1 MRAFSSIAGVCCL
14 SMLIG
19 GCTTTPVIP
28 GPIPPGPGPSACNA
42 AAASWAI
49 GERARPGVLERA
61 TLDSGART
69 ARVIEPGEVVTME
82 FSPDRL
88 TIDVDGRNVILN
100 ARCG

>member
-1 MRAFSSIAGVCCL
+1 MRPV
-14 SMLIG
+14 SMIVGISCVSLLAV
-19 GCTTTPVIP
+19 GCTTTPVVP
-28 GPIPPGPGPSACNA
+28 GPFPPSPAPSACNA

-88 TIDVDGRNVILN
+88 TIDVDGRNRIVN
-100 ARCG
+100 VRCG

>member
-1 MRAFSSIAGVCCL
+1 MRPLSAIAGISCISL
-14 SMLIG
+14 LAA
-19 GCTTTPVIP
+19 GCTTTPAP
-28 GPIPPGPGPSACNA
+28 GPFPPGPAPAACNA

-49 GERARPGVLERA
+49 GERARPAVLERA

-88 TIDVDGRNVILN
+88 TIDVDGRNRIVDV
-100 ARCG
+100 RCG